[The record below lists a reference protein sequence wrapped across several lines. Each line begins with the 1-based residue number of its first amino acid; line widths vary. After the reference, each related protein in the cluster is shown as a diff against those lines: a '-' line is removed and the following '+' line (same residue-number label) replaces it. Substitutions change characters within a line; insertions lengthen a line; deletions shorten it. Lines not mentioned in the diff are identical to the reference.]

1 MKTMFPVPQK
11 RLAPGSKSR
20 LKSKTEPGS
29 IDRIMKID
37 ENHQNNGKNY
47 SGKEDDNYWKTMN
60 MIERRMKAIG
70 KMMKKVET

>member
-47 SGKEDDNYWKTMN
+47 SGKEDDNY
-60 MIERRMKAIG
+60 
-70 KMMKKVET
+70 

>member
-1 MKTMFPVPQK
+1 MVKT
-11 RLAPGSKSR
+11 
-20 LKSKTEPGS
+20 
-29 IDRIMKID
+29 
-37 ENHQNNGKNY
+37 